1 MTTVDPITR
10 EIIRNGLSS
19 IADEMALTVFRTTYS
34 AVLKDNMDYSTG
46 FADGEGR
53 LALRVTP
60 GARSEAVEIGQGKV
74 LVKVRVK
81 PEDGKANQAVLE
93 LLARALGIAT
103 SRLRML
109 RGATGR
115 EKLVQIES

>member
-1 MTTVDPITR
+1 
-10 EIIRNGLSS
+10 
-19 IADEMALTVFRTTYS
+19 MARPKTDFPPAEAIL
-34 AVLKDNMDYSTG
+34 AL
-46 FADGEGR
+46 ADGEGR

-60 GARSEAVEIGQGKV
+60 GARSETVEIAQGKV

-93 LLARALGIAT
+93 LLARALGITT

>member
-1 MTTVDPITR
+1 MARPRVDFPSA
-10 EIIRNGLSS
+10 EAIR
-19 IADEMALTVFRTTYS
+19 AL
-34 AVLKDNMDYSTG
+34 
-46 FADGEGR
+46 ADGEGR

-60 GARSEAVEIGQGKV
+60 GARSEGLEIADGRL

-81 PEDGKANQAVLE
+81 PEDGKANEAVLRM
-93 LLARALGIAT
+93 LADALGIAT

-115 EKLVQIES
+115 DKLVGIAD